1 MFARFQFHS
10 TIIFSKQIPGLE
22 MKIYSK
28 LDLNSYSLS
37 LTYDDI
43 SLIPLEIS
51 QVKTRNEII
60 TKSSFIGEELAVPV
74 ISSPMDTVTGL
85 EMAKELTNLG
95 SIGILNRF
103 NSSLTEIISDKKSLE
118 GIKAVSISLTADDKL
133 IGQLAEKNLIIC
145 IDTANA
151 NNAFVLQKCEELKT
165 KYKVKVI
172 VGNIAHGSTL
182 KQLADAGADA
192 VRIGIGGGSVCTTSV
207 QTGIGIGQVS
217 SLLDVYSA
225 KVENKLDIALIAD
238 GGIKSPG
245 DVAKALACGADVV
258 MLGRMLAGTKET
270 PGEVIKYNDQ
280 LWKKYRGSA
289 SFGVKMK
296 NEFIEGEETLVP
308 YKGAVKNVINGIS
321 DGLRSAM
328 SYLNC
333 NSLGDLQRINSFALL
348 STSSYLERLPRK

>member
-1 MFARFQFHS
+1 
-10 TIIFSKQIPGLE
+10 

-28 LDLNSYSLS
+28 KDLNNNSLS

-60 TKSSFIGEELAVPV
+60 TKSNFIGEELTVPV
-74 ISSPMDTVTGL
+74 IASPMDTVTGL
-85 EMAKELTNLG
+85 EMAKELTSLG
-95 SIGILNRF
+95 CIGILNRF
-103 NSSLTEIISDKKSLE
+103 NSSLSEVFNGNNSLDR
-118 GIKAVSISLTADDKL
+118 IKAVSISLTAEESLIEKL
-133 IGQLAEKNLIIC
+133 SEKNMIIC

-151 NNAFVLQKCEELKT
+151 NNAFVLNKCEEIKK
-165 KYKVKVI
+165 KYKARVI
-172 VGNIAHGSTL
+172 VGNVAHGSTL
-182 KQLADAGADA
+182 KRLVDAGADA

-217 SLLDVYSA
+217 SLLDVYFT
-225 KVENKLDIALIAD
+225 KIENKLDISLIAD

-333 NSLGDLQRINSFALL
+333 NSLNDLRGIDNFAVL

>member
-1 MFARFQFHS
+1 
-10 TIIFSKQIPGLE
+10 

-28 LDLNSYSLS
+28 HDLNNYSLS

-43 SLIPLEIS
+43 SLIPTQIS
-51 QVKTRNEII
+51 QVKTRSEET
-60 TKSSFIGEELAVPV
+60 TKSKFLGMEITVPV
-74 ISSPMDTVTGL
+74 IASPMDSVTGI

-95 SIGILNRF
+95 AIGILNRF
-103 NSSLTEIISDKKSLE
+103 DSSLNELFVNGKPLE
-118 GIKAVSISLTADDKL
+118 GITAVSVSLNAEEKL
-133 IGQLAEKNLIIC
+133 LEKIASYKLMVC

-151 NNAFVLQKCEELKT
+151 NNAHVLKKCEEIKK
-165 KYKVKVI
+165 KYNLKVI
-172 VGNIAHGSTL
+172 IGNIASGATL
-182 KQLADAGADA
+182 KQIVDSGADA
-192 VRIGIGGGSVCTTSV
+192 VRIGIGGGSMCTTSV

-217 SLLDVYSA
+217 SLIDVYFTRA
-225 KVENKLDIALIAD
+225 EQKLNIDLIAD

-245 DVAKALACGADVV
+245 DVAKALACGADIV

-280 LWKKYRGSA
+280 LYKKYRGSA

-308 YKGAVKNVINGIS
+308 YKGAVKNVVNGIS
-321 DGLRSAM
+321 DGLRSSM

-333 NSLGDLQRINSFALL
+333 ESLDDLKNLNSFAIL

>member
-1 MFARFQFHS
+1 
-10 TIIFSKQIPGLE
+10 

-28 LDLNSYSLS
+28 NDLNKHSLS

-51 QVKTRNEII
+51 QVKTRNEVN
-60 TKSSFIGEELAVPV
+60 TKSKFIGVELAVPV
-74 ISSPMDTVTGL
+74 ISSPMDTVTGI

-95 SIGILNRF
+95 CIGVLNRF
-103 NSSLTEIISDKKSLE
+103 NLTINDIINNGKTLD
-118 GIKAVSISLTADDKL
+118 GIRAVSISLNAEEELIEKL
-133 IGQLAEKNLIIC
+133 VAKNLMIC

-151 NNAFVLQKCEELKT
+151 NNAHVLKKCEQIKS
-165 KYKVKVI
+165 KYNVKVI
-172 VGNIAHGSTL
+172 IGNIAHGSTL
-182 KQLADAGADA
+182 RQIVDVGADA
-192 VRIGIGGGSVCTTSV
+192 IRIGIGGGSVCTTSV

-217 SLLDVYSA
+217 SLLDVYFT
-225 KVENKLDIALIAD
+225 KMENKLNIELIAD

-245 DVAKALACGADVV
+245 DVAKALACGADIV

-308 YKGAVKNVINGIS
+308 YKGAVKNVIDGIS

-333 NSLGDLQRINSFALL
+333 NSIKDLKDINSFAVL